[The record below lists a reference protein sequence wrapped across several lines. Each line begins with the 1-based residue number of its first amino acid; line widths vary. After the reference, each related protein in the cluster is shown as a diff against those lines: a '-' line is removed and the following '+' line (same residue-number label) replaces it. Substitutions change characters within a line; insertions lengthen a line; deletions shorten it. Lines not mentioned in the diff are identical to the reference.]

1 MSNEDDDSVTKD
13 ILNLE
18 VEQCEDE
25 EPEPTNE
32 NVNRVHQHNLSA
44 FNKLCDEAK
53 TKRKT
58 PSRKRS
64 NSDARDSGGPSAP
77 KQQKLD
83 AVLSSQVKYNA
94 NLVTQA
100 QVDDLLIKF
109 MTEAL
114 MPFSMVEQPAFKEF
128 VLRLQPNRSVMCR
141 ATVVRRISDKASLVK
156 KNLKEAMDKVEHVA
170 TTTDC
175 WSAHGRSFI
184 GVTGHW
190 INPETLERKSCV
202 LVCRRLKDNGSNFVK
217 AFSVFA
223 EQEQENHDDPDKD
236 EECQFED
243 VFDDLTQASAGLE
256 YQLPPHQRCAAHTLN
271 LISTSDAEKAEADGN
286 YKRLSRSTFAKCSS
300 LWNKSSRSVQV
311 AEMVK
316 EKCGL
321 SLIKP
326 NATQWNSIFMAV
338 QRIIRIIKGKGEN
351 VIHSV
356 CSLADVPKFKPA
368 EISFLNHYV
377 EVMKPVAQAL
387 NILQGE
393 TNHSNAY
400 MGYLAPTIT
409 ILRDKLS
416 KKLDIP
422 VTKPLVQELLN
433 GIDKRFDSI
442 LKDKKIIAAAI
453 LYPKFKESW
462 STDCDVIER

>member
-1 MSNEDDDSVTKD
+1 M
-13 ILNLE
+13 
-18 VEQCEDE
+18 
-25 EPEPTNE
+25 
-32 NVNRVHQHNLSA
+32 
-44 FNKLCDEAK
+44 
-53 TKRKT
+53 
-58 PSRKRS
+58 PSRKTS

-114 MPFSMVEQPAFKEF
+114 MPFSLVEQPAFKEF
-128 VLRLQPNRSVMCR
+128 VLGLQPNRSVMCR

-190 INPETLERKSCV
+190 IDPETLERKSCV
-202 LVCRRLKDNGSNFVK
+202 LACRRLKGKHTYDVLASQLEDIHTEFEIRSKVSKTTTDNGSNFVK

-223 EQEQENHDDPDKD
+223 EQEQENRDDPDKD
-236 EECQFED
+236 EEFQFED

-326 NATQWNSIFMAV
+326 NATRWNSIFMAV
-338 QRIIRIIKGKGEN
+338 QRINRIIKEKGEN

-356 CSLADVPKFKPA
+356 CSLADVPKY
-368 EISFLNHYV
+368 S
-377 EVMKPVAQAL
+377 M
-387 NILQGE
+387 
-393 TNHSNAY
+393 
-400 MGYLAPTIT
+400 
-409 ILRDKLS
+409 
-416 KKLDIP
+416 
-422 VTKPLVQELLN
+422 
-433 GIDKRFDSI
+433 
-442 LKDKKIIAAAI
+442 
-453 LYPKFKESW
+453 LYNCNF
-462 STDCDVIER
+462 VHGMVG